1 MKDDNGDVVKLSV
14 NFGYAGDFVELD
26 GNNIVIKDLSALKP
40 GSYLFALILNDG
52 RDSVNYPLSLIIVDN
67 SESKKP
73 VMQFNQKEEEEEV
86 KEDPMAAQ
94 MKALQDKID
103 QLRAE
108 REARLAALG
117 YIPEPPNPYFKDVLS
132 SGQVV
137 IGFTQDIQVVANLTM
152 INNGTIFMDE
162 LDMYYDHR
170 ILRSHDEN
178 RDRIPVLTVEVL
190 PGFESSA
197 EDLTF
202 RWNVTAE
209 DKRTMYIQLYFD
221 KPLVVS
227 SNVVSLL
234 LSFIF
239 IDS

>member
-1 MKDDNGDVVKLSV
+1 
-14 NFGYAGDFVELD
+14 
-26 GNNIVIKDLSALKP
+26 
-40 GSYLFALILNDG
+40 
-52 RDSVNYPLSLIIVDN
+52 
-67 SESKKP
+67 
-73 VMQFNQKEEEEEV
+73 
-86 KEDPMAAQ
+86 
-94 MKALQDKID
+94 
-103 QLRAE
+103 
-108 REARLAALG
+108 
-117 YIPEPPNPYFKDVLS
+117 
-132 SGQVV
+132 
-137 IGFTQDIQVVANLTM
+137 M
-152 INNGTIFMDE
+152 INNGTIFLDE

-190 PGFESSA
+190 PGYESRA

-221 KPLVVS
+221 KPLAVS

-234 LSFIF
+234 LSCIF